1 MNEYT
6 LTRLFQGK
14 TRLQLH
20 FISLIAL
27 FFLLIYNRRVCPCI
41 NGLHVSELIIN
52 LLIVFFFQAL
62 LREWLFRFAPWQFA
76 SASLPRKG
84 YYLSVIVWL
93 VAGVVALNL
102 HLLRYPD
109 FPFGSHLKL
118 LSSYWFLGAGMLAQW
133 EYVLLERAERR
144 LIEKNPA
151 PKKFLESLTRRIM
164 EGYFLFT
171 LVPALV
177 MLLVVLRY
185 VDEKLI
191 GHEVALEI
199 AYFGLFCLAVALLVA
214 ALFGK
219 GLHEDTK
226 KMVESL
232 KEIEQGKFS
241 TMLAVNRPDE
251 LGEMSNGINLMANG
265 LQQRERIKEAFGRF
279 VAPSVAEEFIE
290 KYVKQENELMLGVQR
305 REVVILMTDIRDF
318 TPLAEAMQPEELTS
332 LLNSYFCEMVAV
344 IQLHGGMVDKF
355 IGDAIMAVF
364 GMVGSEKNPA
374 LAAVRAAIEMQDR
387 LKSYNFRN
395 LAQGKPSLR
404 TGIGIHMGEVVAGYI
419 GSTERLEFTV
429 IGTPVNI
436 AARIESKAK
445 LPNPPILFS
454 QEIADKVKGIVPT
467 KHVVKTLLKGYSTE
481 VNLYS
486 VTSI

>member
-1 MNEYT
+1 MNEPK
-6 LTRLFQGK
+6 LSSLFQGK
-14 TRLQLH
+14 TRLLLH
-20 FISLIAL
+20 LISLIAL

-41 NGLHVSELIIN
+41 NGLHIAELALNLII
-52 LLIVFFFQAL
+52 VFAVQVF
-62 LREWLFRFAPWQFA
+62 LREMLFRFVDLPFRN
-76 SASLPRKG
+76 ASLPRKG

-93 VAGVVALNL
+93 ISGIIALNI

-144 LIEKNPA
+144 LIEKDPA
-151 PKKFLESLTRRIM
+151 PKKFLESLTQRIM

-185 VDEKLI
+185 VEEGMI
-191 GHEVALEI
+191 GGEVALEV
-199 AYFGLFCLAVALLVA
+199 AYFGVFCLVVALLVA
-214 ALFGK
+214 VRFGK
-219 GLHEDTK
+219 GLNEDTK
-226 KMVESL
+226 KIVQSL
-232 KEIEQGKFS
+232 KEIEQGRLN
-241 TMLAVNRPDE
+241 TVLAVNRPDE
-251 LGEMSNGINLMANG
+251 LGEMSNGINLMVSG

-279 VAPSVAEEFIE
+279 VAPNVAEEFIE
-290 KYVKQENELMLGVQR
+290 KYVKQENKFMLGGER

-318 TPLAEAMQPEELTS
+318 TPLAESMRPEELTA
-332 LLNSYFCEMVAV
+332 LLNTYFREMVDV
-344 IQLHGGMVDKF
+344 IQSHGGMVDKF

-364 GMVGSEKNPA
+364 GMVGTEKNPA
-374 LAAVRAAIEMQDR
+374 LKAVEAAVEMQER
-387 LKSYNFRN
+387 LKSYNFKN
-395 LAQGKPSLR
+395 LANGKPSLR
-404 TGIGIHMGEVVAGYI
+404 SGTGIHVGEVIAGYI

-429 IGTPVNI
+429 IGTPVNV

-454 QEIADKVKGIVPT
+454 EDIATRVQEIMPVKHIT
-467 KHVVKTLLKGYSTE
+467 KTLLKGYSSE
-481 VNLYS
+481 MNLYS
-486 VTSI
+486 VT